1 MAVINIL
8 TFQGERPRVTPRL
21 LANEQA
27 TVAKNT
33 QFERA
38 TLLPYNEPILTGDS
52 VTDGAKTIF
61 RYIGTHWFEWNK
73 IVDAIYSPVANDVY
87 QRVYYT
93 GDGYP
98 KVTNNAIFG
107 GPVMPA
113 AYYRLGIPAGTSSIN
128 GVVVP
133 PTPLPPDDDSN
144 DNETRFYTYTYVS
157 GSGEEGAPGPASNQI
172 EILYPGSEVDLTIP
186 PVITNNSDI
195 THIRIYRSATGGGDA
210 DFFLVA
216 ELPIATDKF
225 KDSLSGA
232 ELGPNLITDFYEVP
246 NEEMRH
252 LTLMS
257 NGILA
262 GAWGNTVAFCEPYIP
277 YAWPTEYQL
286 TTEHDVVAMQAVGNN
301 LLVATE
307 GYPWIFYGVTSDSM
321 TPRKIESSQACVS
334 KRSMANI
341 GGILMYA
348 SPDGLVGFNGE
359 TVQLMSAQVFTRKQ
373 WSALKPETIQAYYYE
388 GMYLAFYGD
397 NLDKAFLYSPGG
409 GDIVF
414 FEIPADCAVS
424 DLLTDTLYLVNNGKI
439 SEWNNGNALEYTW
452 RSKEF
457 YTLDGTFNSAYVRG
471 DVSDVGLRIFIDGK
485 NVYEFAK
492 GKIPPR
498 AFRLPSLRGRV
509 WQVEL
514 FGTTEVLSICVATS
528 MAEIVV

>member
-38 TLLPYNEPILTGDS
+38 TLLPYNQPLLTGDS
-52 VTDGAKTIF
+52 VTDKTKTLF
-61 RYIGTHWFEWNK
+61 RYLGLHWFEWNK
-73 IVDAIYSPVANDVY
+73 VVDAVYSPVANDVY

-93 GDGYP
+93 GDDYP

-107 GPVMPA
+107 GPVKPYA
-113 AYYRLGIPAGTSSIN
+113 FYRLGVPAGTTAIN
-128 GVVVP
+128 GKVIP
-133 PTPLPPDDDSN
+133 PVPLPPDDDAN

-157 GSGEEGAPGPASNQI
+157 GSGEEGAPGPASNQL
-172 EILYPGSEVDLTIP
+172 EISYPGSEVELTIP
-186 PVITNNSDI
+186 DVITNNSDI
-195 THIRIYRSATGGGDA
+195 TKVRIYRSATGGGEA
-210 DFFLVA
+210 DFYFVA
-216 ELPIATDKF
+216 ELPIATLSYTDKLA
-225 KDSLSGA
+225 DSD
-232 ELGPNLITDFYEVP
+232 LGPVLITDFYEMP
-246 NEEMRH
+246 NEKMRH

-262 GAWGNTVAFCEPYIP
+262 GAWENTVAFCEPYTP

-286 TTEHDVVAMQAVGNN
+286 TTEHNVVAMQAVGNN

-307 GYPWIFYGVTSDSM
+307 GYPWIFYGVTSDAM

-341 GGILMYA
+341 GGIIMYA

-397 NLDKAFLYSPGG
+397 DLDKAFLYSPGG
-409 GDIVF
+409 GDVIF
-414 FEIPADCAVS
+414 FDIAADCAVS
-424 DLLTDTLYLVNNGKI
+424 DLLTDTLYMVKDGAI
-439 SEWNNGNALEYTW
+439 SKWNEGAELEYTW
-452 RSKEF
+452 RSKEY
-457 YTLDGTFNSAYVRG
+457 YTLDGVFNSAYIRG
-471 DVSDVGLRIFIDGK
+471 DVSDVGLRIIIDGK
-485 NVYEFAK
+485 IAYEFVK

-509 WQVEL
+509 WQFEL